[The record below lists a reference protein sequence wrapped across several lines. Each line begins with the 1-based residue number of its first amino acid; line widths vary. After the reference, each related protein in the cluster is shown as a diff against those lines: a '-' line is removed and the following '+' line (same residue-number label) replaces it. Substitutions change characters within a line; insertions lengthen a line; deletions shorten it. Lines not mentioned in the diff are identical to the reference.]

1 MNGRYRFRSAQRL
14 RLRLLLLF
22 FTLTVSSR
30 IVLAQ
35 ATAQQS
41 GPGVGE
47 RSTPV
52 NAVPEKREQEQDETY
67 AYRHSKS
74 VLKFGSLLGL
84 SPDQAATS
92 FELLN
97 FLVLA
102 IGIGYLAVKTLPKK
116 FRERDSAI
124 QRHLVDARTATEEAS
139 TRLNAVEDRLARL
152 DAEIAGMRTQIEAET
167 LREEQRMKATVA
179 DETAIILAAA
189 DAEIQAATLAAR
201 RELQRHAAEL
211 AIQHAAQRLVV
222 SAETDRLLVQGFA
235 QRLMGEKGGQN

>member
-1 MNGRYRFRSAQRL
+1 MSRFSRFRLSHKLCLGA
-14 RLRLLLLF
+14 LLLLP
-22 FTLTVSSR
+22 VMNSR
-30 IVLAQ
+30 ALSAQ
-35 ATAQQS
+35 ATAGQA

-47 RSTPV
+47 RSTPMS
-52 NAVPEKREQEQDETY
+52 AVPEKREQEQDETY

-74 VLKFGSLLGL
+74 VVKFGSLLGL

-102 IGIGYLAVKTLPKK
+102 FGVGYLALKTLPKK
-116 FRERDSAI
+116 FRERSSSI

-139 TRLNAVEDRLARL
+139 TRLNAVEGRLAKL

-167 LREEQRMKATVA
+167 VREEQRIQATIA
-179 DETAIILAAA
+179 DETAKILAAA
-189 DAEIQAATLAAR
+189 DTEIQAATTAAR

>member
-1 MNGRYRFRSAQRL
+1 MKLPHRSRL
-14 RLRLLLLF
+14 ACRAFFCALLF
-22 FTLTVSSR
+22 LGASGQSIF
-30 IVLAQ
+30 AQ
-35 ATAQQS
+35 ATAQQT
-41 GPGVGE
+41 GPGLAE
-47 RSTPV
+47 RSTPI

-67 AYRHSKS
+67 SYRHSKS
-74 VLKFGSLLGL
+74 VVKFGSMLGL

-102 IGIGYLAVKTLPKK
+102 AGVGYLALKTLPKK
-116 FRERDSAI
+116 FRERNSSI

-139 TRLNAVEDRLARL
+139 TRLTVVEGRLARL
-152 DAEIAGMRTQIEAET
+152 DAEIAGMRTQMEAET
-167 LREEQRMKATVA
+167 AGEEQRIKATVA
-179 DETAIILAAA
+179 EETAKILAAA
-189 DAEIQAATLAAR
+189 ETEIQAATTAAR

-235 QRLMGEKGGQN
+235 QRLMGEKKGQN